1 SRAMNHLR
9 AFRTL
14 SNFAWTISEAAI
26 YKLNREEFAYQ
37 ITGAQWLDQ
46 LAAAQGAIV
55 LTAHMG
61 NYDLGAALF
70 AQKCNREIRM
80 LRALGVPQLRD
91 HRARTDYRGPERP
104 GPGRRHRRSGRE
116 MVRGSARTAHGT
128 LGPMVRLHSS
138 FFVR

>member
-1 SRAMNHLR
+1 LPGSSRAMNHLR

-70 AQKCNREIRM
+70 AQKFNREIR
-80 LRALGVPQLRD
+80 LV
-91 HRARTDYRGPERP
+91 RTPEP
-104 GPGRRHRRSGRE
+104 DQQSAQHLNASLQKSGE
-116 MVRGSARTAHGT
+116 GAI
-128 LGPMVRLHSS
+128 
-138 FFVR
+138 